1 MIALNDLILFNNVE
15 STDPLLGALQL
26 PYFKRPTYVYGVSM
40 SNGYEEYLPGR
51 DGRGSQVLLRK
62 LGKGTATVVK
72 ANTAGAFDYTFA
84 ETADD
89 LIVIPL
95 DNVIKQAEKVYESV
109 EVARA
114 SATGARKAEI
124 VLNNLIEEQQNLISA
139 RLIAGANES
148 DNTDALTET
157 NIRQV
162 VADDMALAL
171 DYVPDTMVV
180 SRQTLATLLKLAT
193 KGEYVAYNG
202 FDTIKTGVI
211 GLFMGLNVLVD
222 ENLPEGTDYV
232 IYNHQF
238 LAQFNVLEKLT
249 VIPAY
254 EFDGSVIRGLML
266 EGGYAP
272 VRAKGQG
279 AWAVKHKTA

>member
-1 MIALNDLILFNNVE
+1 MITLSDLILFNNVE
-15 STDPLLGALQL
+15 STDPLLGATQL
-26 PYFKRPTYVYGVSM
+26 PYFKRPAYVYGVSM
-40 SNGYEEYLPGR
+40 NNGYEEYLAGR
-51 DGRGSQVLLRK
+51 DGRGSQVLIRK

-72 ANTAGAFDYTFA
+72 ANTAGAFDYTFN

-89 LIVIPL
+89 LVVVPL
-95 DNVIKQAEKVYESV
+95 DNVIKQAEKVYEAV

-124 VLNNLIEEQQNLISA
+124 VLNNLIAEQQKLISA
-139 RLIAGANES
+139 RLVAGANAA
-148 DNTDALTET
+148 TDTTALTET
-157 NIRQV
+157 NIREV
-162 VADDMALAL
+162 VADIMALDL

-180 SRQTLATLLKLAT
+180 SRPTLSTLLKLAT

-211 GLFMGLNVLVD
+211 GLFMGLNVIVD
-222 ENLPEGTDYV
+222 ENLPAGTDFV

-249 VIPAY
+249 VVPAY

-279 AWAVKHKTA
+279 SWAVKHTTE